1 MRKRKTPFIIGLIGF
16 AAIAVSSCEK
26 DSPSEPTLPAIENI
40 EVGLGDNGIGIV
52 GEDFHLEMD
61 VIAGERIDVI
71 QVRIEQRT
79 DETYAKEWHHE
90 ITWEQYRGARNTN
103 IHKHFDIPE
112 DAPEGTYDFVI
123 IVNDQNGATLE
134 ETRTLNIY
142 LRENLPVDP
151 QLFTFNINKNGDF
164 FYRNGEFSG
173 LDICRSGETIRS
185 QTTISGVKDDGIMY
199 MLLINK
205 KLDHRPETI
214 EGIDFSKAIVYDV
227 YEHEGWAEVGD
238 FSNFVFDMETF
249 TPVRTTPPLV
259 IGAAND
265 NNIPQPNPITGEK
278 AWESGDYLFGVIYKN
293 TTHNMSFFHY
303 IDINIEID

>member
-1 MRKRKTPFIIGLIGF
+1 MKTRKTPFIIGFIGL

-26 DSPSEPTLPAIENI
+26 DSPPEPAMPGIENI

-61 VIAGERIDVI
+61 VVAGDRIDVI
-71 QVRIEQRT
+71 QVRIEQRAGK
-79 DETYAKEWHHE
+79 TYAKEWRHE
-90 ITWEQYRGARNTN
+90 ITWEQYRGAKNTN
-103 IHKHFDIPE
+103 VHKHFDIPA
-112 DAPEGTYDFVI
+112 DAPEGTYDFM
-123 IVNDQNGATLE
+123 IVVSDQNGATLE
-134 ETRTLNIY
+134 ETRTLTIY
-142 LRENLPVDP
+142 RRENLPVDP
-151 QLFTFNINKNGDF
+151 QLFAFNINKNGNF
-164 FYRNGEFSG
+164 FYRNGNFV
-173 LDICRSGETIRS
+173 DTDVCRGGETVRS
-185 QTTISGVKDDGIMY
+185 QATISGVKDDGIMY

-205 KLDHRPETI
+205 KLNHRPETI

-278 AWESGDYLFGVIYKN
+278 VWESGDYLFGVIYKN
-293 TTHNMSFFHY
+293 TTHNISFFHY
-303 IDINIEID
+303 IDISVQID